1 MDPTL
6 TQRWNYSTLH
16 LLPVQT
22 DTTNTTHQRSVKIVE
37 LAAQIIFSSQ
47 EIFLKDHRQWT
58 SVRDNQLESMS
69 KAQIASKIN
78 IINNEVRFT
87 SLQNENC
94 AITDDIVNLDEEDTG
109 LDNADIIEEAD
120 RLLDQLDL
128 LSSSGDS

>member
-1 MDPTL
+1 M
-6 TQRWNYSTLH
+6 Q
-16 LLPVQT
+16 
-22 DTTNTTHQRSVKIVE
+22 KE
-37 LAAQIIFSSQ
+37 
-47 EIFLKDHRQWT
+47 HRQQT